1 MPNSHASRS
10 KKNGL
15 PPGSIVYTGENPD
28 HEVSITV
35 IYYNQ
40 EIFEKQ
46 VFHSVDEFRFNRR
59 FQGNAWIN
67 IDGISD
73 VNYIKKIG
81 RYFHIDNL
89 TLEDLANPEQRVKL
103 EEREE
108 YLFLILKMLSL
119 NLITEEIEYEQL
131 SFILEDNILITF
143 QETPKD
149 VFDGIRYRLE
159 SDKTKIRSLSTGY
172 LAYTLIDAIVDN
184 YFVILD
190 EVEKEIDNL
199 ESKVID
205 KSEKEDLENILEL
218 KQSISSLKRF
228 IAPLRELV
236 AKLQTR
242 GMRGYFSEDMRIYLN
257 DLYDHSI
264 ITFETVEML
273 NSRVH
278 ELVQLYHSTVSN
290 DMNQIM
296 KILAVIST
304 VFMPLSFLT
313 GLYGMNFRYMPE
325 LESPIG
331 YFVLLAFMVLL
342 VLGMLFYFKK
352 KKWI

>member
-1 MPNSHASRS
+1 M
-10 KKNGL
+10 
-15 PPGSIVYTGENPD
+15 
-28 HEVSITV
+28 
-35 IYYNQ
+35 IY
-40 EIFEKQ
+40 F
-46 VFHSVDEFRFNRR
+46 
-59 FQGNAWIN
+59 
-67 IDGISD
+67 
-73 VNYIKKIG
+73 
-81 RYFHIDNL
+81 
-89 TLEDLANPEQRVKL
+89 
-103 EEREE
+103 
-108 YLFLILKMLSL
+108 
-119 NLITEEIEYEQL
+119 
-131 SFILEDNILITF
+131 
-143 QETPKD
+143 
-149 VFDGIRYRLE
+149 
-159 SDKTKIRSLSTGY
+159 
-172 LAYTLIDAIVDN
+172 
-184 YFVILD
+184 
-190 EVEKEIDNL
+190 
-199 ESKVID
+199 
-205 KSEKEDLENILEL
+205 
-218 KQSISSLKRF
+218 
-228 IAPLRELV
+228 
-236 AKLQTR
+236 
-242 GMRGYFSEDMRIYLN
+242 LN

>member
-15 PPGSIVYTGENPD
+15 PPGSIVYTGENPN
-28 HEVSITV
+28 HEVSMTV
-35 IYYNQ
+35 IYYN
-40 EIFEKQ
+40 EA
-46 VFHSVDEFRFNRR
+46 VFIKEVYHSIEDFHFNQN
-59 FQGNAWIN
+59 FVGNTWIN

-73 VNYIKKIG
+73 VEYIKKIG
-81 RYFHIDNL
+81 QYFHLDNL
-89 TLEDLANPEQRVKL
+89 TLEDLVNPEQRVKL

-108 YLFLILKMLSL
+108 YLFLILKMLTL

-131 SFILEDNILITF
+131 SFILENNILITF

-159 SDKTKIRSLSTGY
+159 ADKTKIRSLSTGY

-190 EVEKEIDNL
+190 EVEKELDNL
-199 ESKVID
+199 EAKVID
-205 KSEKEDLENILEL
+205 KSRKEDLESILEL

-273 NSRVH
+273 NNRVH
-278 ELVQLYHSTVSN
+278 ELVQLYHSTISN

-304 VFMPLSFLT
+304 IFMPLSFLT
-313 GLYGMNFRYMPE
+313 GLYGMNFKYMPE
-325 LESPIG
+325 LESPRG
-331 YFVLLAFMVLL
+331 YFILLGFMVLL
-342 VLGMLFYFKK
+342 VFGMLFYFKK